1 MSASIYKKREMCQM
15 VSEVSVCF
23 PLGWACV
30 CACVRAHMC
39 IHTCA
44 HVYLCMSVEGLLG
57 EKHMGVVGRTDKLKH
72 KTANSKERG
81 IL

>member
-1 MSASIYKKREMCQM
+1 MQAFTKRERDVRWCLKCVLPIGMG
-15 VSEVSVCF
+15 V
-23 PLGWACV
+23 CV
-30 CACVRAHMC
+30 CLCVRAHMC

-57 EKHMGVVGRTDKLKH
+57 EKHMGVVGRADKLKH